1 MGATEED
8 AGSQAARHGVVRAAS
23 SWRLNE
29 RARLMANSMVV
40 KVLQQHVDAEGF
52 LESRG
57 EEVQL
62 LILHE
67 RSIAREQV
75 EEAVDVSG
83 HRRRAPVGV
92 ELAQGRLAQGRPK
105 V

>member
-40 KVLQQHVDAEGF
+40 RVLQQHVDAEGF

-75 EEAVDVSG
+75 EAVDSC
-83 HRRRAPVGV
+83 HRLVWRGV
-92 ELAQGRLAQGRPK
+92 ELRKALARRPK